1 MYINFFVNGQK
12 YRTYNTLTLP
22 EILNYL
28 NYKSNLFVVEYN
40 NVICNQKNWK
50 NQKIYTNDKIEIITI
65 VGGG

>member
-22 EILNYL
+22 KILNYL

-50 NQKIYTNDKIEIITI
+50 NQKIYNNDKIEIITI